1 MKTKPFKTKMFI
13 PIIHSITYHYQKA
26 KKRYFAAQK
35 SRRVRSWGSSLTAFS
50 SGFSLIK
57 VLFSFLIDRILFR
70 VPSDRILFESP
81 EIRSFSSG
89 STVIDSSLHQCS
101 FSAMSLF
108 FLSNR
113 VATSFYQK
121 QMFYF
126 ALIIILKNSLTCFNN
141 SGKTVKK
148 MKNCRIKRQSIAN
161 TLKIYVINFPIYT
174 CIYVIKSRWI

>member
-1 MKTKPFKTKMFI
+1 MIKVP
-13 PIIHSITYHYQKA
+13 
-26 KKRYFAAQK
+26 
-35 SRRVRSWGSSLTAFS
+35 
-50 SGFSLIK
+50 FSL
-57 VLFSFLIDRILFR
+57 LIDRILFR

-161 TLKIYVINFPIYT
+161 ILKIYVINFPIYT
-174 CIYVIKSRWI
+174 CIYVIKSR

>member
-1 MKTKPFKTKMFI
+1 M
-13 PIIHSITYHYQKA
+13 
-26 KKRYFAAQK
+26 
-35 SRRVRSWGSSLTAFS
+35 
-50 SGFSLIK
+50 IK
-57 VLFSFLIDRILFR
+57 VLFSLLIDRILFR

-161 TLKIYVINFPIYT
+161 ILKIYVINFPIYT
-174 CIYVIKSRWI
+174 CIYVIKSR

>member
-1 MKTKPFKTKMFI
+1 M
-13 PIIHSITYHYQKA
+13 
-26 KKRYFAAQK
+26 
-35 SRRVRSWGSSLTAFS
+35 
-50 SGFSLIK
+50 IK

-89 STVIDSSLHQCS
+89 STVIDSSLYQCS

-161 TLKIYVINFPIYT
+161 ILKIYVINFPIYT
-174 CIYVIKSRWI
+174 CIYVIKSR